1 MLATETILEWDH
13 LATPSPTP
21 RVVNPLSV
29 SIDYS
34 GKKRLILDVRYVN
47 MRLYEDK
54 IRFNDCKF
62 LENYLLASKGY
73 LYKFDL
79 KNGYHHIE
87 IFDSY

>member
-1 MLATETILEWDH
+1 MGS
-13 LATPSPTP
+13 PRPSSPTP

-34 GKKRLILDVRYVN
+34 GKKRLILDLRYVN
-47 MRLYEDK
+47 MHLYEDK
-54 IRFNDCKF
+54 IKFADWKF